1 MGNVCEV
8 SCFILKLP
16 AQVELILINSC
27 FFEYEPVS
35 VGYMLMLPLNLLVKT
50 DVFTVQ
56 LSETSA
62 VDSSQLC
69 GLLNTD
75 LDCRDLPCPRISP
88 SQGVVHC

>member
-35 VGYMLMLPLNLLVKT
+35 VGYMLMLPLNPLVKT

-56 LSETSA
+56 LSGTSA

-69 GLLNTD
+69 GLLSID

-88 SQGVVHC
+88 PQGVVHC